1 MKRSLHTILKKIKTQ
16 SVSFVTGDDYCGAPL
31 ASQLTNVDETNYR
44 LRLLLLLHFSCKA
57 HIYTSLFMEKERRMK
72 MIRTQYYSTILTE

>member
-44 LRLLLLLHFSCKA
+44 RRLLLHFSCKA

-72 MIRTQYYSTILTE
+72 MIRTQYYSIILTE

>member
-1 MKRSLHTILKKIKTQ
+1 MKSSLHTILKKIKTQ

-44 LRLLLLLHFSCKA
+44 LRLLHFSRKA